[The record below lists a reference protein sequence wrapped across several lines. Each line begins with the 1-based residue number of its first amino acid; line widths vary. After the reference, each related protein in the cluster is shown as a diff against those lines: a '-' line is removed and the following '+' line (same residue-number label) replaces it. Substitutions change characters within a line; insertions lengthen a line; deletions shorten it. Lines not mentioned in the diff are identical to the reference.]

1 MKKLTIFFV
10 TSLLTFGT
18 ANANII
24 KKDLTDYNSF
34 GKMSISLMEAKELY
48 LINKEKEAD
57 KKADKKTEET
67 KKDLKNFEILNLF
80 N

>member
-18 ANANII
+18 ANANNI

-34 GKMSISLMEAKELY
+34 GKMSISLMEVKEIY
-48 LINKEKEAD
+48 IRNKEEEV
-57 KKADKKTEET
+57 DKKTEET
-67 KKDLKNFEILNLF
+67 KKDLKDFEILNLF
-80 N
+80 T